1 MQRAEGVSPVLVQ
14 VIQAVVILILLAF
27 DTSAWGNIREAF
39 SRTPVAVASVEGA
52 DA

>member
-1 MQRAEGVSPVLVQ
+1 VLVQ

-27 DTSAWGNIREAF
+27 DTSAWGNLRDAF
-39 SRTPVAVASVEGA
+39 ARAPVAATPVEGA